1 MNSDPS
7 ASQHVRSTFDT
18 VQEVVEYEKI
28 WQDIFESALNTKVCL
43 ISTVL
48 FLKNRNV
55 SYLSLNN
62 TQKTLYLK
70 KLCKIIGFCFIFFT

>member
-7 ASQHVRSTFDT
+7 ASQHIRSTFDT

-48 FLKNRNV
+48 F
-55 SYLSLNN
+55 
-62 TQKTLYLK
+62 
-70 KLCKIIGFCFIFFT
+70 